1 MLIYIYFRIE
11 NIEQQNMGIL
21 YVVPTP
27 VGNLEDITLRAI
39 RILKEADFVLA
50 EDTRT
55 SGKLLKHLDI
65 QVPMYS
71 HHKFNEHQTV
81 KPLVERIQNSEHHVA
96 LVSDAGTPAISD
108 PGFLL
113 VRECVKNGVEVQ
125 CLPGATAFVPALVS
139 SALPAE
145 KFVFEGFLPQKKGRQ
160 TRLNSL
166 KEEQRTI
173 IFYESPYRVLKTLTQ
188 LSEVFGGDRQAAAV
202 REISKIHE
210 ECVRGTLSELVEHF
224 TQNEPRGEFVLL
236 VGGADEKT
244 NREKE

>member
-1 MLIYIYFRIE
+1 
-11 NIEQQNMGIL
+11 MGIL
-21 YVVPTP
+21 YIVPTP

-39 RILKEADFVLA
+39 RILKEADFILA

-81 KPLVERIQNSEHHVA
+81 KHLVERIQSSPRHVA

-113 VRECVKNGVEVQ
+113 VRESVKNGIEVQ

-139 SALPAE
+139 SALPSE

-160 TRLNSL
+160 TRLNFL
-166 KEEQRTI
+166 KNEGRTI

-188 LSEVFGGDRQAAAV
+188 LAEIFGSERQAAAA

-210 ECVRGTLSELVEHF
+210 ECVRGTLGELVEHF
-224 TQNEPRGEFVLL
+224 TANEPRGEFVLL
-236 VGGADEKT
+236 VGGADEKE
-244 NREKE
+244 NKE